1 VATVQRS
8 DLISALPFP
17 LTPLI
22 GRERELVAL
31 RDLVRQE
38 DVHLVTLTG
47 PGGVGK
53 TRLALDVA
61 ATTATAYPDGAYFIA
76 LGSITDLDLVVPTI
90 AHTLGL
96 RDAAD
101 EPLLDRLTAFLR
113 PKRLLLV
120 IDNFEQVVEAAPL
133 VASLLGACPALNV
146 LMTSRE
152 PLKVAGEREYS
163 VSPLAVPDADE
174 SMLAERLV
182 SWPAARLFVERARSV
197 ASDFALTDENAP
209 LIAAICARLDGLP
222 LAIELAAARTKVL
235 SPAAMLPR
243 LEQRLPLLRG
253 ERRDLP
259 ARQRTMRDTIA
270 WSHDLLSSDEQ
281 TLFRRLSVC
290 SGGFTLEA
298 AQDIAGNDLDIDT
311 FDGVTSLVDKSLL
324 KRTDGPL
331 GEPRFVMLETIH
343 EFGLERLAASD
354 EAETVRGR
362 HASYFTELAKRVDSE
377 LLGPAQLAS
386 LGDLATERDNLRAAL
401 SWSIESGQ
409 TETALGLVV
418 ALTEYWWVRGD
429 FAEGHGWLE
438 RAVALDDGA
447 SPALRMAAL
456 FGTAGLAH
464 HQGDYARAAAAGEEC
479 HALACAQRDIV
490 YQTRALFV
498 LSLVAGSVGDHERAV
513 ELAGEA
519 ARLAKQ
525 ADNSQVL
532 PYALNRFGMEL
543 QGRGDTE
550 AAEPL
555 YMEAL
560 NLFEAGGNQVGAT
573 MARQNLAT
581 VARDRGELHKAAT
594 LYVQT
599 LSDTQRTG
607 YRWGIVETLIGL
619 ADVAEA
625 LGQSTAAARLLGA
638 AEEIGQALAFRPY
651 ARFRDYRVRSMDALR
666 AQLGVDA
673 FHDALAAGRRLS
685 PDQAVAEARAVAA
698 GLTKPPEVKP
708 FGGLTS
714 RERDVLRLLVAGQ
727 SNLEVAAAL
736 FISRATARTHVANIL
751 AKLDV
756 ATRTEAAARAV
767 RDGIV

>member
-1 VATVQRS
+1 
-8 DLISALPFP
+8 
-17 LTPLI
+17 
-22 GRERELVAL
+22 
-31 RDLVRQE
+31 
-38 DVHLVTLTG
+38 
-47 PGGVGK
+47 
-53 TRLALDVA
+53 
-61 ATTATAYPDGAYFIA
+61 
-76 LGSITDLDLVVPTI
+76 
-90 AHTLGL
+90 
-96 RDAAD
+96 
-101 EPLLDRLTAFLR
+101 
-113 PKRLLLV
+113 
-120 IDNFEQVVEAAPL
+120 
-133 VASLLGACPALNV
+133 
-146 LMTSRE
+146 
-152 PLKVAGEREYS
+152 
-163 VSPLAVPDADE
+163 
-174 SMLAERLV
+174 
-182 SWPAARLFVERARSV
+182 
-197 ASDFALTDENAP
+197 
-209 LIAAICARLDGLP
+209 
-222 LAIELAAARTKVL
+222 
-235 SPAAMLPR
+235 
-243 LEQRLPLLRG
+243 
-253 ERRDLP
+253 
-259 ARQRTMRDTIA
+259 
-270 WSHDLLSSDEQ
+270 
-281 TLFRRLSVC
+281 
-290 SGGFTLEA
+290 
-298 AQDIAGNDLDIDT
+298 
-311 FDGVTSLVDKSLL
+311 
-324 KRTDGPL
+324 
-331 GEPRFVMLETIH
+331 
-343 EFGLERLAASD
+343 
-354 EAETVRGR
+354 
-362 HASYFTELAKRVDSE
+362 
-377 LLGPAQLAS
+377 
-386 LGDLATERDNLRAAL
+386 
-401 SWSIESGQ
+401 
-409 TETALGLVV
+409 
-418 ALTEYWWVRGD
+418 
-429 FAEGHGWLE
+429 
-438 RAVALDDGA
+438 
-447 SPALRMAAL
+447 
-456 FGTAGLAH
+456 
-464 HQGDYARAAAAGEEC
+464 
-479 HALACAQRDIV
+479 
-490 YQTRALFV
+490 
-498 LSLVAGSVGDHERAV
+498 V

-685 PDQAVAEARAVAA
+685 PDQAVAEARAVEA
-698 GLTKPPEVKP
+698 GLAMPPAVKP